1 MQMPGPT
8 ITCCVLLLAC
18 GAPAFGVDAF
28 AYRAEAIPASVRDAF
43 KTGES
48 GPHLLAAADLFIW
61 SALPH

>member
-8 ITCCVLLLAC
+8 ITCCALLLAC
-18 GAPAFGVDAF
+18 GAPAFGVDAS